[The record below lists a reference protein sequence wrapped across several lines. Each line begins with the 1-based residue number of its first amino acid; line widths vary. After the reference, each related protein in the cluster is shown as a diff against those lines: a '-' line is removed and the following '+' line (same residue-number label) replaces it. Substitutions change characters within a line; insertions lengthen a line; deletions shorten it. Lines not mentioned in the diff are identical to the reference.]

1 MGQYYDEQYA
11 PSFGTR
17 ALATAQQQ
25 QIAQQV
31 RNIKEFNRNP
41 RQFSAAQKAAIVEFA
56 QQAGLNVSQGIKRD
70 KATFGEHLIAGIGG
84 VADSMLF
91 GILKDSWYSDYRT
104 KGSANIGK
112 LAGVA
117 ASFAIPGL
125 GILSSARGG
134 KAALSAGKAA
144 YGATKGSLA
153 ASSAAAAK
161 AAAKAAKAAKTAKA
175 ASAANAF
182 SSAFATGKAASSAAY
197 QAAKA
202 ALGATNMS
210 KSQVIMELAK
220 VAYRG
225 QQGAGA
231 ASAIAD
237 PNRYGPIAPYQE
249 IGISG
254 MPQMQ

>member
-31 RNIKEFNRNP
+31 RNINEFNRNP

-84 VADSMLF
+84 AADSMLF

-161 AAAKAAKAAKTAKA
+161 AAAKAAKAA
-175 ASAANAF
+175 SAGNAF